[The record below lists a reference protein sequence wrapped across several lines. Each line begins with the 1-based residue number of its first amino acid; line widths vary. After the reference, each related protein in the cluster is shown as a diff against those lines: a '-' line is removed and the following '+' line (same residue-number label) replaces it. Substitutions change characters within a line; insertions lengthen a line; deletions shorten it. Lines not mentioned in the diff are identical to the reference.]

1 MYFVQIQVL
10 FQFIVLF
17 FCFQLL
23 EECLKQSV
31 DTKHTA
37 SEVSE
42 EAFLQTCDILK
53 EKMKQRSEARL
64 HPFAISQPVPL
75 TEELL
80 SEFVWSPT
88 ARIYLQALKQVK
100 EGFEVLQKSN
110 FTNERGIA
118 LIAHGYLTENSILQA
133 FPADVYIIP
142 ILPQLFQLCEKT
154 LEKNPYFFEALVV
167 SFALQAYERKLS
179 MQGSIGDMKK
189 IMCIDNLIHFIK
201 NAEPDGVPSQEP
213 FNVNKNYSSWLHL
226 LYYFLAAIFTA
237 GGVYADAAE
246 AYENSLQYCPAYY
259 ESKRGLGYTLL
270 LLYISRLPVS
280 EELRQVVKSRE
291 ELPKQTMS
299 ERKIPKYDS
308 WTTQQLKEMAVKVLN
323 EYVEEAPCC
332 HKPYPH
338 AYYYLAQISLLEQK
352 LAEFRKYYEQGQ
364 DAEEKRLPFFEP
376 VSLPM
381 KDLMT
386 PVYQLF
392 VNVQKPTG
400 CGNRSCIRK
409 VKETELKSCSRCRMQ
424 KYCSK

>member
-1 MYFVQIQVL
+1 
-10 FQFIVLF
+10 
-17 FCFQLL
+17 
-23 EECLKQSV
+23 
-31 DTKHTA
+31 
-37 SEVSE
+37 
-42 EAFLQTCDILK
+42 
-53 EKMKQRSEARL
+53 MKQRSESRL

-75 TEELL
+75 TEKLL
-80 SEFVWSPT
+80 SDFGQSPT
-88 ARIYLQALKQVK
+88 AKIYLQALKQVK

-110 FTNERGIA
+110 FTNERGIT

-201 NAEPDGVPSQEP
+201 NAEPDCVHSQEP

-381 KDLMT
+381 KDVMT

-409 VKETELKSCSRCRMQ
+409 VKESELKSCSRCREQ

>member
-1 MYFVQIQVL
+1 M
-10 FQFIVLF
+10 
-17 FCFQLL
+17 
-23 EECLKQSV
+23 
-31 DTKHTA
+31 
-37 SEVSE
+37 
-42 EAFLQTCDILK
+42 
-53 EKMKQRSEARL
+53 
-64 HPFAISQPVPL
+64 
-75 TEELL
+75 
-80 SEFVWSPT
+80 
-88 ARIYLQALKQVK
+88 
-100 EGFEVLQKSN
+100 
-110 FTNERGIA
+110 
-118 LIAHGYLTENSILQA
+118 
-133 FPADVYIIP
+133 
-142 ILPQLFQLCEKT
+142 
-154 LEKNPYFFEALVV
+154 
-167 SFALQAYERKLS
+167 
-179 MQGSIGDMKK
+179 
-189 IMCIDNLIHFIK
+189 
-201 NAEPDGVPSQEP
+201 
-213 FNVNKNYSSWLHL
+213 
-226 LYYFLAAIFTA
+226 YYFLAAIFTA

-338 AYYYLAQISLLEQK
+338 AYYYLAKISLFEQK
-352 LAEFRKYYEQGQ
+352 VAEFRKYYEQGQ

-392 VNVQKPTG
+392 VNVPKPTG
-400 CGNRSCIRK
+400 CGNSSCIRK
-409 VKETELKSCSRCRMQ
+409 VKETELKSCSQCMMQ